1 MAATPPAFNPAQR
14 QRSGKNIWVWLVLA
28 VVFFCILVIVGFYF
42 VMKSL
47 IGTATGIMAC
57 AVNGELATNAV
68 LAYAI
73 EHDGQLPNAETWQTE
88 VMPNYERLYDKR
100 GDFFDTENFPDWFSV
115 DTAKPGSVLTC
126 NPAGP
131 NETGFAFNAA
141 LSGQNIDDIGD
152 LHDVVLIWET
162 TSPMF
167 NASGD
172 PSGRSDDNQALKL
185 FNESRSWM
193 DYMASGDLN
202 PEAESNVD
210 FRMDINPEDGLADPT
225 SETPE

>member
-1 MAATPPAFNPAQR
+1 MAATPPAFNPGQQR
-14 QRSGKNIWVWLVLA
+14 KSGSKLWVWLILA
-28 VVFFCILVIVGFYF
+28 VVFFCILVIVAIGF
-42 VMKSL
+42 VIKSL
-47 IGTATGIMAC
+47 AGTLTGMMAC

-100 GDFFDTENFPDWFSV
+100 GDFFDTEDFPDLFSV
-115 DTAKPGSVLTC
+115 DTAKPGSVLIC

-141 LSGQNIDDIGD
+141 LSGQNMDDIGD
-152 LHDVVLIWET
+152 LDDVILIWET
-162 TSPMF
+162 KSPMF

-172 PSGRSDDNQALKL
+172 PSGRSDNDPALKL

-193 DYMASGDLN
+193 DFMASGDLN
-202 PEAESNVD
+202 PGAGDNMD
-210 FRMDINPEDGLADPT
+210 FRMDINPEDGLADPS